1 MQRTVGN
8 VYPPP
13 MMHDDFVSKDE
24 YFKTTT
30 GTTHDYKAPGG
41 ILSQQPLYKR
51 APGSW
56 KVKYVED
63 NIAKVS
69 YMAFNTFNVKFLFS
83 FMGECM
89 KMFGSYL
96 T

>member
-69 YMAFNTFNVKFLFS
+69 YMAFKNV
-83 FMGECM
+83 
-89 KMFGSYL
+89 
-96 T
+96 